1 MGAPPLSQKPGNM
14 RSRGD
19 RYEPSFRR
27 CPRWS
32 IGLGWLGILVAF
44 GAVLPR
50 IVWTFD
56 DFWSAMQVLA
66 GIVTFVVGMCLTPCG
81 QPPRGER
88 WTKIGG
94 AEE

>member
-56 DFWSAMQVLA
+56 DFWSAMQV
-66 GIVTFVVGMCLTPCG
+66 PCRHRHLRRRHVSYALRAA
-81 QPPRGER
+81 PAR
-88 WTKIGG
+88 
-94 AEE
+94 